1 MLYQNTTLNCKGRL
15 LDLSKPIVMGIL
27 NVTPDSFFDGG
38 KYTNADNVLAQVSKM
53 LEDGATIIDVGGM
66 SSRPGAEV
74 IDEEEELLR
83 VLPVIERIVANF
95 PETIISIDT
104 VNSKVAEKSVEAGAS
119 IINDISA
126 GNLDDKMFETVAK
139 LNVPYILMHMQ
150 GRPET
155 MQQNPNYE
163 DLMTDIL
170 DFFIEKI
177 GQLRALK
184 VKDIILDPGFG
195 FGKTVEDNYHLL
207 KNIDGFKILGLPLLV
222 GISRKSM
229 IYKVLETNAQEALNG
244 TTVLNTLALEKGA
257 KILRVHEVKEAMETI
272 QLWKKFNEP
281 IHNI

>member
-1 MLYQNTTLNCKGRL
+1 
-15 LDLSKPIVMGIL
+15 MGIL

-38 KYTNADNVLAQVSKM
+38 KYSNSDDVIAQVSNMIK
-53 LEDGATIIDVGGM
+53 DGASIIDVGGM

-74 IDEEEELLR
+74 ISEEEELRR
-83 VLPVIERIVANF
+83 VLPVIEKISSTY

-104 VNSKVAEKSVEAGAS
+104 INATVAEKSVHAGAS

-126 GNLDDKMFETVAK
+126 GNLDEKMFETVAK
-139 LNVPYILMHMQ
+139 LGVPYILMHMQ
-150 GRPET
+150 GQPEN
-155 MQQNPNYE
+155 MQVNPNYE
-163 DLMTDIL
+163 DLLTDIL

-177 GQLRALK
+177 GKLRALK

-195 FGKTVEDNYHLL
+195 FGKTIEDNYHLL

-229 IYKVLETNAQEALNG
+229 IYKVLETNAKHALNG
-244 TTVLNTLALEKGA
+244 STVLNTLALERGA
-257 KILRVHEVKEAMETI
+257 KILRVHDVKEAVETI

-281 IHNI
+281 KHEI

>member
-1 MLYQNTTLNCKGRL
+1 M
-15 LDLSKPIVMGIL
+15 
-27 NVTPDSFFDGG
+27 
-38 KYTNADNVLAQVSKM
+38 
-53 LEDGATIIDVGGM
+53 
-66 SSRPGAEV
+66 
-74 IDEEEELLR
+74 
-83 VLPVIERIVANF
+83 
-95 PETIISIDT
+95 
-104 VNSKVAEKSVEAGAS
+104 AEKSVEAGAS

>member
-1 MLYQNTTLNCKGRL
+1 MLYQNTTLNCKGTL
-15 LDLSKPIVMGIL
+15 LDLSEPLVMGIL

-38 KYTNADNVLAQVSKM
+38 KYTKADNVLAQVSKM

-74 IDEEEELLR
+74 IDEKEELKR
-83 VLPVIERIVANF
+83 VLPVIEQIVTKF
-95 PETIISIDT
+95 PEVIISIDT
-104 VNSKVAEKSVEAGAS
+104 VNAKVAEKSVEAGAS

-126 GNLDDKMFETVAK
+126 GSLDDKMFETVAK
-139 LNVPYILMHMQ
+139 VGVPYVLMHMQ

-155 MQQNPNYE
+155 MQAQPTYE
-163 DLMTDIL
+163 DMMTNIL

-177 GQLRALK
+177 GRLRALK

-195 FGKTVEDNYHLL
+195 FGKTIEDNYHLL
-207 KNIDGFKILGLPLLV
+207 KNIDAFKILGLPLMV

-229 IYKVLETNAQEALNG
+229 IYKVLETSAQEALNG
-244 TTVLNTLALEKGA
+244 TTVLNTLALENGA

-272 QLWKKFNEP
+272 KLWKKFNEP
-281 IHNI
+281 IHKI